1 MLKVP
6 HAEGREFS
14 TSKEK
19 ATCFGKFFSDKCSLQ
34 NDYLQPSELPHFPR
48 RTTSVLR
55 RVRFRQAAIA
65 RELKKLDPSKAT
77 GPDGIPARV
86 LQQCASTLSLPLS
99 RLFSLCFRHGVQ
111 PSMWKIANVVP
122 IYKRHSRSEA
132 RNYRPVSLLSIM
144 SKVMEEGH
152 QHIKNEPPGKKGTA
166 LGAPIWVQSWP
177 QRSRPSY
184 QPAAEPSMAVEYQ
197 RRRRCSSAAVD
208 IAGAFDKV
216 SHVGVL
222 HKLCAYGINGI
233 LHRWLTSYL
242 SNRNLQAVV
251 GGSTSRAFPVTAGVP
266 QGSILGPT
274 LFIVYVNDAP
284 DVLPANTV
292 PATYADDTTL
302 VSLIPSIDDVPARCT
317 EFQSGVDALSRRVAA
332 LRKVRRKTTLT

>member
-55 RVRFRQAAIA
+55 RVRFRQATIA
-65 RELKKLDPSKAT
+65 RQLKRLDPSKAT

-144 SKVMEEGH
+144 SKVMEKGH
-152 QHIKNEPPGKKGTA
+152 QHIKNEPPGKKRNCSRRTNLGSVLAAAQQTFLPACSWAINGSRVSTQKA
-166 LGAPIWVQSWP
+166 LFECC
-177 QRSRPSY
+177 R
-184 QPAAEPSMAVEYQ
+184 
-197 RRRRCSSAAVD
+197 D
-208 IAGAFDKV
+208 IAGAFYKV

-222 HKLCAYGINGI
+222 HKLRAYGINGI
-233 LHRWLTSYL
+233 LHRWLTQATCPTATFKPLWAVQPLKPFL
-242 SNRNLQAVV
+242 SLLACPMEHSQSNAVHCLPEWC
-251 GGSTSRAFPVTAGVP
+251 SRCA
-266 QGSILGPT
+266 I
-274 LFIVYVNDAP
+274 
-284 DVLPANTV
+284 
-292 PATYADDTTL
+292 
-302 VSLIPSIDDVPARCT
+302 R
-317 EFQSGVDALSRRVAA
+317 
-332 LRKVRRKTTLT
+332 